1 MLALAQLCFVGAM
14 SLGQR
19 VEVTLDPGPV
29 KASLEFASFE
39 REPKGENGRT
49 ILCGSPAKSV
59 YFTLLAEPN
68 FPFLGGAEVAKR
80 HAKMPSF
87 RSFDIGGVT
96 CCSWEESG
104 PVSRTTYH
112 AYPPNPDF
120 LFDLHLSVTR
130 AKGAKDSF
138 ARADFEALVRSF
150 RVDGRCDATQLPLP
164 PELYAFRDEVAAQT
178 GEQAA
183 WTQKQCDARPD
194 DWAPH
199 YYLGALGYDR
209 SDDALQLQGYE
220 RAAALLAAKSERAP
234 KETAAL
240 VRALD
245 AFAAVH
251 AGKQRFKDALAP
263 LTQLVEVV
271 PADAPDE
278 LRAFRTQALY
288 HLAACCAKLSKSAD
302 ALANLRK
309 AIEADPS
316 LAKSAANDELFKSL
330 RSSPEFK
337 KLVGS

>member
-1 MLALAQLCFVGAM
+1 MLALAQLCFVGAAA
-14 SLGQR
+14 LGQR
-19 VEVTLDPGPV
+19 VEVALEPGPV
-29 KASLEFASFE
+29 KASLEFTSFE

-49 ILCGSPAKSV
+49 ILCGSLAKSV

-80 HAKMPSF
+80 RAKMPGF
-87 RSFDIGGVT
+87 RSFDVGGVT

-104 PVSRTTYH
+104 PVTQTTYH
-112 AYPPNPDF
+112 AYPPNADF

-130 AKGAKDSF
+130 LKGAKDAF

-150 RVDGRCDATQLPLP
+150 RVDGRCDVAQLPLP
-164 PELYAFRDEVAAQT
+164 PELYAFRDEIAAQA

-183 WTQKQCDARPD
+183 WVQKQCAARPNE
-194 DWAPH
+194 WAPH

-209 SDDALQLQGYE
+209 NDDALQLRGYE
-220 RAAALLAAKSERAP
+220 RAAALLAAKNERAP
-234 KETAAL
+234 KETTAL
-240 VRALD
+240 VHALD
-245 AFAAVH
+245 ALAAVH
-251 AGKQRFKDALAP
+251 AAKQRFKDALTP
-263 LTQLVEVV
+263 LSQLVELV

-278 LRAFRTQALY
+278 LRVYRTQALY

-302 ALANLRK
+302 ALANLRR

-316 LAKSAANDELFKSL
+316 LAKSAAKDELFTSL
-330 RSSPEFK
+330 RTLPEFK